1 MKIYYGSVRINDNP
15 YRILIIPGLGSWKP
29 NVLLSFIKHQRP
41 HIDKIYLYIKN
52 PLKSK
57 SLLLINGRKK
67 VGIENLKN
75 RKAFINHS
83 QTIED
88 VYENLEG
95 YNSTKKRRVLIVFDD
110 MIADMG
116 SNKKLR
122 PMVTEL
128 FLKGRKLNISLVSI
142 SQSYF
147 RLAKTIRLNAIYC
160 FIMKIPN
167 RREIQ

>member
-1 MKIYYGSVRINDNP
+1 MKNYYGSVRINDNP

-57 SLLLINGRKK
+57 SLLLINGREK
-67 VGIENLKN
+67 VGTENLKN

-83 QTIED
+83 
-88 VYENLEG
+88 L
-95 YNSTKKRRVLIVFDD
+95 FDD

-128 FLKGRKLNISLVSI
+128 FLKGRKLNISLASI

-147 RLAKTIRLNAIYC
+147 KLAKTIRLNAIYC